1 MRRTTR
7 ITIAGLVAVM
17 GVACA
22 TDDPHRKAKTGAAIG
37 AVSGAVIG
45 HQVHGKNGRYVGAAV
60 GALTGAAV
68 GNYMDKQQRSLE
80 QKLATELGDNEI
92 RVTRV
97 DDETLK
103 LELSSEASFDV
114 NSASIK
120 NNFQDSLKKLGTVI
134 GEYNQTAV
142 HIIGYT
148 DSTGSDSYNLQLSQ
162 KRAHAVQR
170 YLNAQSVDRRRMRTA
185 GRGEAQPIA
194 DNATS
199 AGRSQNRRV
208 EIYLKP
214 FVEGREDEAFLTPA

>member
-7 ITIAGLVAVM
+7 IAVAGLVAVM

-45 HQVHGKNGRYVGAAV
+45 HQIHSKNGRYFGAAV

-68 GNYMDKQQRSLE
+68 GNYMDKQQRSME
-80 QKLATELGDNEI
+80 QKLAAERSDNEI
-92 RVTRV
+92 RVTRI

-114 NSASIK
+114 NSASVK
-120 NNFQDSLKKLGTVI
+120 SSFQNSLNKVGTVI
-134 GEYNQTAV
+134 AEYDQTAV

-148 DSTGSDSYNLQLSQ
+148 DSTGSENYNLQLSQ
-162 KRAHAVQR
+162 KRAQAVQQ
-170 YLNAQSVDRRRMRTA
+170 YLNGQSVDRRRMRTA
-185 GRGEAQPIA
+185 GRGETQPVA
-194 DNATS
+194 DNSTA

-214 FVEGREDEAFLTPA
+214 FVEGRENEAYRTPS